1 MLKFTST
8 YEKEAAS
15 KQVYSSLFSKKMKK
29 RNLRNIILGGQ
40 DGLVN
45 VLGIILVMAG
55 ATQNIKLVIIAGLAA
70 TFAESLS
77 MAGVGYTSAK
87 AALDYYRAK
96 LKEEKEEVKKI
107 PEKAKAEIREV
118 YEKKGFRGKLLN
130 SVIRKIVSKKRVWVE
145 TMMNEELCLHP
156 EEFKSPLKDATIIG
170 FSAVIGSLIPLIPF
184 FILSNIVRAMMASF
198 VFSVIILFMTG
209 AVKAKLTIGNWV
221 KSGLE
226 IAGVGIGAAVL
237 GYLVGLLLGMI

>member
-1 MLKFTST
+1 
-8 YEKEAAS
+8 
-15 KQVYSSLFSKKMKK
+15 MKK

-45 VLGIILVMAG
+45 VLGIILAMAS
-55 ATQNIKLVIIAGLAA
+55 ATQDIKIVIIAGLAA

-96 LKEEKEEVKKI
+96 LQEEKEEVMRI
-107 PEKAKAEIREV
+107 PEEAKKEIREV

-130 SVIRKIVSKKRVWVE
+130 QVVNKIISRKKVWVE
-145 TMMNEELCLHP
+145 TMMNEELGLGCEDYQHP
-156 EEFKSPLKDATIIG
+156 TKDALVIG
-170 FSAVIGSLIPLIPF
+170 FASVVGSLVPLLPF
-184 FILSNIVRAMMASF
+184 FFVLNVTQGMIASF
-198 VFSVIILFMTG
+198 VVTILVLFLTGVI
-209 AVKAKLTIGNWV
+209 KAKYTLGRWF

-226 IAGVGIGAAVL
+226 IMLVGIGAAGL
-237 GYLVGLLLGMI
+237 GYAVGLLLGMI